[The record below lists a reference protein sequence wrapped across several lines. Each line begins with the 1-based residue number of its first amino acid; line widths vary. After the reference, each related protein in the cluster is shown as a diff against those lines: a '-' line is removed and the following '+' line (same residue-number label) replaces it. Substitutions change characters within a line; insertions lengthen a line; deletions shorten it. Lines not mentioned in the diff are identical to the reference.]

1 MKEEKRPISLII
13 INVMRHKFTLIE
25 LLVVIAIIAILA
37 AMLMPALNKARDRAQ
52 ISSCLSNMRQ
62 IGSAFA
68 LYIQGSDDFFPPLY
82 RYYYGKQ
89 SSNDKQLDSWGY
101 RLVTD
106 GYLSNGNILHCPVA
120 KKFIA
125 SEELIFASNGHYS
138 HSTYGMS
145 SYYGGFGYNEA
156 YYQIAKM
163 NRIKNPS
170 RKPYL
175 FDTLAD
181 IGGKVYQGNCE
192 VNGYYSQHRDDWN
205 YLMTAIH
212 GTNDPDI
219 RVGRNGTTG
228 TLLADGHV
236 EDSKNIIRRSINNS
250 DVLRWDTDVLM
261 VK

>member
-1 MKEEKRPISLII
+1 MVKEKRSIPFSI
-13 INVMRHKFTLIE
+13 INVIRHQFTLIE

-68 LYIQGSDDFFPPLY
+68 LYIQSSDDFFPPLY
-82 RYYYGKQ
+82 RYYYGKVRDI
-89 SSNDKQLDSWGY
+89 DKQLDSWGY
-101 RLVTD
+101 RLVTG
-106 GYLSNGNILHCPVA
+106 GYLSNGHILHCPVA

-125 SEELIFASNGHYS
+125 SEELIFASNGSYS

-145 SYYGGFGYNEA
+145 NYYGGFGNNEA

-175 FDTLAD
+175 FDTLSVS
-181 IGGKVYQGNCE
+181 GGKYQGNCE
-192 VNGYYSQHRDDWN
+192 VNGYYGQHRDDWN

-212 GTNDPDI
+212 GTNDPDL

-236 EDSKNIIRRSINNS
+236 EDSKNIIRKSINNS